1 MAVMV
6 TTPDGARLKQGAHL
20 DPEAPGQPRPDP
32 ATWPARRRRAFASP
46 AMRLFREALLLPGI
60 GSTRAAILDDLSA
73 YFGFSPEECVQR
85 CVNWE
90 EWSVREWQARAR
102 DSAAALAEFYHTTQS
117 WAFDLLWY
125 AYIQAE
131 GYAYPVSV
139 AIALTLPPPRPGMRH
154 LDFGSGVGVTSQL
167 FQALGYESELADIS
181 TSLLAFARFRYERRG
196 LRARQIDLNVEQ
208 LESGRYDVITAI
220 DTLVHVPDI
229 VATARELH
237 RALKPGGL
245 LFANFDVRPP
255 TPENAWHLYA
265 DDLPLRWALHR
276 VGFEPEESLDGM
288 ITRYRRVDPHGPLY
302 WWRGARDL
310 VLLRSPLRPTYRRLR
325 AWRARARAR
334 RTVARAAID
343 EKGHACAVRRV
354 VLITQSVALGGMEQH
369 ARDLAGELL
378 HRGIAVRAVVPA
390 GEIGD
395 ALAEQ
400 FAAAGVPVEQIVTDA
415 RHGRLAQ
422 LRGLLRLYRL
432 LCTWRPDAVHLHTGG
447 ATGGLAVAALARLAD
462 AATVVTEHDVPA
474 SSPRSRER
482 RGRLLLGRIAH
493 VVVAI
498 SQRNARVRHARLG
511 FAPPPGRMAVVRNG
525 VPVPAVAADERARNR
540 ARVRAALAISEDAVA
555 IGSVVRL
562 VEGKGL
568 ETLID
573 AFARVH
579 ATHPCVLVLVG
590 EGPLRAALEARAA
603 ELGRHD
609 AVRFAGYQPDPAPFY
624 DALDLFTLA
633 VPAGSGSIAL
643 REAMARG
650 LPAVITFAN
659 DDDPVIDG
667 VTGFA
672 APPNDPAALAEA
684 LARLVADA
692 GLRRA
697 LGHAAREEMQARWS
711 ARQMV
716 DDLLAVYA
724 DRRAPARLWP
734 EPAPAAPEAWERPSP
749 VVRRA
754 GASRLS
760 SER

>member
-1 MAVMV
+1 MAIMV

-20 DPEAPGQPRPDP
+20 DPEAPGQAPPDP
-32 ATWPARRRRAFASP
+32 ATWPARRRHAFASP
-46 AMRLFREALLLPGI
+46 AIELFRRALLLPNI
-60 GSTRAAILDDLSA
+60 ATTRAAILDDLSA

-102 DSAAALAEFYHTTQS
+102 DSAEALAEFYHSTQS

-125 AYIQAE
+125 AYLQAE

-167 FQALGYESELADIS
+167 FQVLGYETELADIS

-265 DDLPLRWALHR
+265 DDLPLRWALQR
-276 VGFEPEESLDGM
+276 AGFEPEENLDGM
-288 ITRYRRVDPHGPLY
+288 ITRYRRVEPHGPAHLA
-302 WWRGARDL
+302 RGARDI
-310 VLLRSPLRPTYRRLR
+310 VLLRSPLRPTVRRLR

-334 RTVARAAID
+334 RAAHARTQ
-343 EKGHACAVRRV
+343 EQPGLAVRRV
-354 VLITQSVALGGMEQH
+354 VIAVQSVALGGMEQH
-369 ARDLAGELL
+369 ALDLAAELKQ
-378 HRGIAVRAVVPA
+378 RGIEVRAIVPPDSV
-390 GEIGD
+390 GG
-395 ALAEQ
+395 ALAQ
-400 FAAAGVPVEQIVTDA
+400 RFAAAGMPATRLATDA
-415 RHGRLAQ
+415 RLGRLAQ
-422 LRGLLRLYRL
+422 LRGLWRLLRLLRA
-432 LCTWRPDAVHLHTGG
+432 WRPDAVHLHTGG
-447 ATGGLAVAALARLAD
+447 ATGGIAVVALARLVG
-462 AATVVTEHDVPA
+462 AAAVLTEHDVPA
-474 SSPRSRER
+474 PAPGR
-482 RGRLLLGRIAH
+482 RDRLARRAVGRLAH
-493 VVVAI
+493 AVVAV
-498 SQRNARVRHARLG
+498 SQRNARVRQARLG

-525 VPVPAVAADERARNR
+525 VPVPTAAPEERARNR
-540 ARVRAALAISEDAVA
+540 ARVRAELAIPEAAVV

-562 VEGKGL
+562 VKGKGL

-573 AFARVH
+573 AFARVR
-579 ATHPCVLVLVG
+579 AAHPCVLVLVG

-603 ELGRHD
+603 ELGVHD
-609 AVRFAGYQPDPAPFY
+609 AVHFAGYQADPAPYF
-624 DALDLFTLA
+624 DAFDLFALA

-650 LPAVITFAN
+650 LPAVITFGN

-667 VTGFA
+667 VTGFTP
-672 APPNDPAALAEA
+672 PPNDPAALAEA
-684 LARLVADA
+684 LRQLIADTN
-692 GLRRA
+692 LRRA
-697 LGHAAREEMQARWS
+697 LGRAAGEEMHARWS
-711 ARQMV
+711 ARQMA
-716 DDLLAVYA
+716 DDLLAIYA
-724 DRRAPARLWP
+724 ARDVPPQLWP
-734 EPAPAAPEAWERPSP
+734 TPAPAAPEAWERP
-749 VVRRA
+749 RA
-754 GASRLS
+754 AAPRGGVSRLS
-760 SER
+760 SGC